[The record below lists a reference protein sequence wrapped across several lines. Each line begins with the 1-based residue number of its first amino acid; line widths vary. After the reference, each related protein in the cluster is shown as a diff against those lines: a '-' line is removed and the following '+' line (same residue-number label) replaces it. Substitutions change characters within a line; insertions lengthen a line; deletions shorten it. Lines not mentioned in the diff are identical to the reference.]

1 VLERQL
7 ELRVSFF
14 SVAMAGSDPATLRA
28 EQEAREEVALQSES
42 EDYFDLCGR
51 RVRAKGNLEIV
62 QQPIF
67 LAAFGSVEFGLID
80 TQIKLEVK
88 VAPGAIPQTLI
99 VQEIKALQATW
110 VIFDR
115 FVFVTNDHFSCFQD
129 LNFLCVL
136 NANLI
141 LVCAQNGTCAP
152 CGSKIIVKESKLQTK
167 S

>member
-1 VLERQL
+1 LN
-7 ELRVSFF
+7 SFF
-14 SVAMAGSDPATLRA
+14 C
-28 EQEAREEVALQSES
+28 QQ
-42 EDYFDLCGR
+42 
-51 RVRAKGNLEIV
+51 AKGNLEVV

-67 LAAFGSVEFGLID
+67 LAAFGLIN

-115 FVFVTNDHFSCFQD
+115 FVFVTNDHFFCFQD

-152 CGSKIIVKESKLQTK
+152 CGSKIVVKESKLQTK